1 MEEIIDK
8 MNNSQKSLS
17 KALVSKENTLKSIDN
32 IHVLSSDT
40 ATATKD
46 VSISVYE
53 QEAGAQQL
61 TALALK
67 LNDMAQNLNQVV
79 EIFKIS

>member
-1 MEEIIDK
+1 
-8 MNNSQKSLS
+8 
-17 KALVSKENTLKSIDN
+17 
-32 IHVLSSDT
+32 
-40 ATATKD
+40 